1 MAGLIEKYV
10 EIENTQLNTDSVNDI
25 KERTKNTLYGLSNA
39 YTEQFEKL
47 INDQLLDMDAE
58 LKVMENTIKADGFD
72 VKKQDRTQEIKSGFS
87 YRRKNC
93 MHDKPMQRMRWQ
105 LKHLP
110 EKFFDS
116 DEVLRKKLIAGGL
129 GILFGGFGAHKFY
142 LGKTFMGIFYLLF
155 SWTGIPFI
163 AGFIEG
169 IRYLFMDKDD
179 FYRKFFDNMNRG

>member
-47 INDQLLDMDAE
+47 INDQLLDMGAE

-87 YRRKNC
+87 APKPPNKINC
-93 MHDKPMQRMRWQ
+93 WRSRN
-105 LKHLP
+105 
-110 EKFFDS
+110 
-116 DEVLRKKLIAGGL
+116 
-129 GILFGGFGAHKFY
+129 
-142 LGKTFMGIFYLLF
+142 
-155 SWTGIPFI
+155 FI
-163 AGFIEG
+163 WRFW
-169 IRYLFMDKDD
+169 RT
-179 FYRKFFDNMNRG
+179 

>member
-1 MAGLIEKYV
+1 M
-10 EIENTQLNTDSVNDI
+10 
-25 KERTKNTLYGLSNA
+25 SNA

-93 MHDKPMQRMRWQ
+93 MHDKPMQKMRWQ

-110 EKFFDS
+110 EKF
-116 DEVLRKKLIAGGL
+116 LIVM
-129 GILFGGFGAHKFY
+129 KFCV
-142 LGKTFMGIFYLLF
+142 KI
-155 SWTGIPFI
+155 SCWRSRNFI
-163 AGFIEG
+163 WRFW
-169 IRYLFMDKDD
+169 RT
-179 FYRKFFDNMNRG
+179 